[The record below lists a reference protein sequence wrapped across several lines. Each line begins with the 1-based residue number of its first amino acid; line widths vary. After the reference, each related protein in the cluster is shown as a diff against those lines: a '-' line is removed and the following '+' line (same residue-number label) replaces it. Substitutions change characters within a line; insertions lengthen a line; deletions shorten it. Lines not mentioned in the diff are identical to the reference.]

1 MQELSKRLLTVASMV
16 EKDSVVA
23 DIGTDHAYIPI
34 YLVEQGICK
43 KAIAMDVN
51 PGPLERAKEHIS
63 ASGLLEQISTRLSDG
78 LKELSEEEADT
89 YVIAG
94 MGGPLMV
101 SILSHRMDLIKKGKT
116 LILQPQSE
124 IGEVREFLI
133 RNHYEIIKE
142 EMFYDMEKTYV
153 AMKAVKREEAV
164 TTYTKVQYI
173 FGKLLLENLN
183 PVLFEYL
190 QKQKTVYG
198 QLVLKFEET
207 VTEQTRL
214 RKAECEQMLEYINEA
229 LKYYE
234 M

>member
-16 EKDSVVA
+16 ENDSVVA

-34 YLVEQGICK
+34 YLVEQGVCK

-51 PGPLERAKEHIS
+51 PGPLERAREHIL
-63 ASGLLEQISTRLSDG
+63 ASGLSEQIVTRLSDG
-78 LKELSEEEADT
+78 LAKLSENEADT

-101 SILSHRMDLIKKGKT
+101 SILARRMDLLQKGKT
-116 LILQPQSE
+116 LVLQPQSE

-133 RNHYEIIKE
+133 HNHYKIIRE

-153 AMKAVKREEAV
+153 AMKAIISKESI
-164 TTYTKVQYI
+164 TYTKTQYI
-173 FGKLLLENLN
+173 FGKLLLEDLN

-190 QKQKTVYG
+190 QKQKEVYEK
-198 QLVLKFEET
+198 LVIRLEDNITK
-207 VTEQTRL
+207 QTML
-214 RKAECEQMLEYINEA
+214 RKAECEQMLVYINEA

>member
-1 MQELSKRLLTVASMV
+1 MQELSKRLLIVASMV

-51 PGPLERAKEHIS
+51 PGPLERAKEHILS
-63 ASGLLEQISTRLSDG
+63 AGLSEHISTRLSDG
-78 LKELSEEEADT
+78 LAKLSEEEADT

-94 MGGPLMV
+94 MGGPLMA
-101 SILSHRMDLIKKGKT
+101 SILKQRLDLLQKGKT

-124 IGEVREFLI
+124 IGEVREFLFQ
-133 RNHYEIIKE
+133 NDYEIIKE
-142 EMFYDMEKTYV
+142 EMFYDMEKIYV
-153 AMKAVKREEAV
+153 AMKAVKSKD
-164 TTYTKVQYI
+164 TMFPYTKAQYI
-173 FGKLLLENLN
+173 FGKLLLEQLN

-190 QKQKTVYG
+190 QKQKKVYG
-198 QLVLKFEET
+198 KLVSKFEET
-207 VTEQTRL
+207 VTEQTKL
-214 RKAECEQMLEYINEA
+214 RKAECEQMLEYIDEA

>member
-1 MQELSKRLLTVASMV
+1 MQELSKRLLTVAGMV
-16 EKDSVVA
+16 ENDSVVA

-34 YLVEQGICK
+34 YLVEQGVCK

-51 PGPLERAKEHIS
+51 PGPLERAREHIL
-63 ASGLLEQISTRLSDG
+63 ASGLSEQIVTRLSDG
-78 LKELSEEEADT
+78 LAKLSENEADT

-101 SILSHRMDLIKKGKT
+101 SILARRMDLLQKGKT
-116 LILQPQSE
+116 LVLQPQSE

-133 RNHYEIIKE
+133 HNHYKIIQE

-153 AMKAVKREEAV
+153 AMKAIKSKESI
-164 TTYTKVQYI
+164 TYTKTQYI

-190 QKQKTVYG
+190 KKQKEVYEN
-198 QLVLKFEET
+198 LVIKLKDNIT
-207 VTEQTRL
+207 KQTML
-214 RKAECEQMLEYINEA
+214 RKAECEQMLVYINEA

>member
-16 EKDSVVA
+16 EKGSVVA

-34 YLVEQGICK
+34 YLVEQGICE

-63 ASGLLEQISTRLSDG
+63 ASGLLEQILTRLSDG

-101 SILSHRMDLIKKGKT
+101 SILRHRMDLIIKGKT

-124 IGEVREFLI
+124 IHEVREFLI
-133 RNHYEIIKE
+133 QNHYEIIKE
-142 EMFYDMEKTYV
+142 EMFYDMDKTYV

-164 TTYTKVQYI
+164 TAYTKVQYI
-173 FGKLLLENLN
+173 FGKLLLENSN

-198 QLVLKFEET
+198 QLVLRFEET
-207 VTEQTRL
+207 VTEQTKL
-214 RKAECEQMLEYINEA
+214 RKAECEQMLEYIDEA

>member
-16 EKDSVVA
+16 ENDSVVA

-34 YLVEQGICK
+34 YLVEQGVCK

-51 PGPLERAKEHIS
+51 PGPLERAREHIL
-63 ASGLLEQISTRLSDG
+63 ASGLSEQIVTRLSDG
-78 LKELSEEEADT
+78 LAKLSENEADT

-101 SILSHRMDLIKKGKT
+101 SILARRMDLLQKGKT
-116 LILQPQSE
+116 LVLQPQSE

-133 RNHYEIIKE
+133 HNHYKIIRE

-153 AMKAVKREEAV
+153 AMKAIKSKESI
-164 TTYTKVQYI
+164 TYTKTQYI

-190 QKQKTVYG
+190 KKQKEVYEN
-198 QLVLKFEET
+198 LVIKLKDNIT
-207 VTEQTRL
+207 KQTML
-214 RKAECEQMLEYINEA
+214 RKAECEQMLVYINEA

>member
-1 MQELSKRLLTVASMV
+1 MV
-16 EKDSVVA
+16 ENDSVVA

-34 YLVEQGICK
+34 YLVEQGVCK

-51 PGPLERAKEHIS
+51 PGPLERAREHIL
-63 ASGLLEQISTRLSDG
+63 ASGLSEQIVTRLSDG
-78 LKELSEEEADT
+78 LAKLSENEADT

-101 SILSHRMDLIKKGKT
+101 SILARRMDLLQKGKT
-116 LILQPQSE
+116 LVLQPQSE

-133 RNHYEIIKE
+133 HNHYKIIRE

-153 AMKAVKREEAV
+153 AMKAIISKESI
-164 TTYTKVQYI
+164 TYTKTQYI

-190 QKQKTVYG
+190 QKQKEVYEK
-198 QLVLKFEET
+198 LVIKLKDNIT
-207 VTEQTRL
+207 KQTML
-214 RKAECEQMLEYINEA
+214 RKAECEQMLVYINEA

>member
-1 MQELSKRLLTVASMV
+1 MV
-16 EKDSVVA
+16 ENDSVVA

-34 YLVEQGICK
+34 YLVEQGVCK

-51 PGPLERAKEHIS
+51 PGPLERAREHILV
-63 ASGLLEQISTRLSDG
+63 SGLSEQIVTRLSDG
-78 LKELSEEEADT
+78 LAKLSENEADT

-101 SILSHRMDLIKKGKT
+101 SILARRMDLLQKGKT
-116 LILQPQSE
+116 LVLQPQSE

-133 RNHYEIIKE
+133 HNHYKIIQE

-153 AMKAVKREEAV
+153 AMKAIKSKESI
-164 TTYTKVQYI
+164 TYTKTQYI

-190 QKQKTVYG
+190 QKQKEVYEK
-198 QLVLKFEET
+198 LVIKLKDNIT
-207 VTEQTRL
+207 KQTML
-214 RKAECEQMLEYINEA
+214 RKVECEQMLVYINEA

>member
-1 MQELSKRLLTVASMV
+1 MQELSKRLLTVAGMV
-16 EKDSVVA
+16 ENDSVVA

-34 YLVEQGICK
+34 YLVEQGVCK

-51 PGPLERAKEHIS
+51 PGPLERAREHIL
-63 ASGLLEQISTRLSDG
+63 ASGLSEQIVTRLSDG
-78 LKELSEEEADT
+78 LAKLSENEADT

-101 SILSHRMDLIKKGKT
+101 SILARRMDLLQKGKT
-116 LILQPQSE
+116 LVLQPQSE

-133 RNHYEIIKE
+133 HNHYKIIRE

-153 AMKAVKREEAV
+153 AMKAIKSKESI
-164 TTYTKVQYI
+164 TYTKTQYI

-190 QKQKTVYG
+190 QKQKEVYEK
-198 QLVLKFEET
+198 LVIKLKDNIT
-207 VTEQTRL
+207 KQTML
-214 RKAECEQMLEYINEA
+214 RKVECEQMLVYINEA

>member
-1 MQELSKRLLTVASMV
+1 MQELSKRLLTVAGMV
-16 EKDSVVA
+16 ENDSVVA

-34 YLVEQGICK
+34 YLVEQGVCK

-51 PGPLERAKEHIS
+51 PGPLERAREHIL
-63 ASGLLEQISTRLSDG
+63 ASGLSEQIVTRLSDG
-78 LKELSEEEADT
+78 LAKLSENEADT

-101 SILSHRMDLIKKGKT
+101 SILARRMDLLQKGKT
-116 LILQPQSE
+116 LVLQPQSE

-133 RNHYEIIKE
+133 HNHYKIIQE
-142 EMFYDMEKTYV
+142 DMFYDMEKTYV
-153 AMKAVKREEAV
+153 AMKAIKSKESI
-164 TTYTKVQYI
+164 TYTKTQYI

-190 QKQKTVYG
+190 KKQKEVYEN
-198 QLVLKFEET
+198 LVIKLKDNIT
-207 VTEQTRL
+207 KQTML
-214 RKAECEQMLEYINEA
+214 RKAECEQMLVYINEA

>member
-16 EKDSVVA
+16 ENDSVVA

-34 YLVEQGICK
+34 YLVEQGVCK

-51 PGPLERAKEHIS
+51 PGPLERAREHIL
-63 ASGLLEQISTRLSDG
+63 ASGLSEQIVTRLSDG
-78 LKELSEEEADT
+78 LAKLSENEADT

-101 SILSHRMDLIKKGKT
+101 SILARRMDLLQKGKT
-116 LILQPQSE
+116 LVLQPQSE

-133 RNHYEIIKE
+133 HNHYKIIRE

-153 AMKAVKREEAV
+153 AMKAIISKESI
-164 TTYTKVQYI
+164 TYTKTQYI

-190 QKQKTVYG
+190 QKQKEVYEK
-198 QLVLKFEET
+198 LVIRLEDNITK
-207 VTEQTRL
+207 QTML
-214 RKAECEQMLEYINEA
+214 RKAECEQMLVYINEA

>member
-16 EKDSVVA
+16 ENDSVVA

-34 YLVEQGICK
+34 YLVEQGVCK

-51 PGPLERAKEHIS
+51 PGPLERAREHIL
-63 ASGLLEQISTRLSDG
+63 ASGLSEQIVTRLSDG
-78 LKELSEEEADT
+78 LAKLSENEADT

-101 SILSHRMDLIKKGKT
+101 SILARRMDLLQKGKT
-116 LILQPQSE
+116 LVLQPQSE

-133 RNHYEIIKE
+133 HNHYKIIRE

-153 AMKAVKREEAV
+153 AMKAIISKESI
-164 TTYTKVQYI
+164 TYTKTQYI
-173 FGKLLLENLN
+173 FGKLLLEKLD

-190 QKQKTVYG
+190 QKQKEVYEK
-198 QLVLKFEET
+198 LVIRLEDNITK
-207 VTEQTRL
+207 QTML
-214 RKAECEQMLEYINEA
+214 RKAECEQMLVYINEA

>member
-16 EKDSVVA
+16 ENDSVVA

-34 YLVEQGICK
+34 YLVEQGVCK

-51 PGPLERAKEHIS
+51 PGPLERAREHIL
-63 ASGLLEQISTRLSDG
+63 ASGLSEQIVTRLSDG
-78 LKELSEEEADT
+78 LAKLSENEADT

-94 MGGPLMV
+94 MGGHLMV
-101 SILSHRMDLIKKGKT
+101 SILARRMDLLQKGKT
-116 LILQPQSE
+116 LVLQPQSE

-133 RNHYEIIKE
+133 HNHYKIIRE

-153 AMKAVKREEAV
+153 AMKAIISKESI
-164 TTYTKVQYI
+164 TYTKTQYI

-190 QKQKTVYG
+190 QKQKEVYEK
-198 QLVLKFEET
+198 LVIKLKDNIT
-207 VTEQTRL
+207 KQTML
-214 RKAECEQMLEYINEA
+214 RKVECEQMLVYINEA

>member
-1 MQELSKRLLTVASMV
+1 MQELSKRLLTVAGMV
-16 EKDSVVA
+16 ENDSVVA

-34 YLVEQGICK
+34 YLVEQGVCK

-51 PGPLERAKEHIS
+51 PGPLERAREHIL
-63 ASGLLEQISTRLSDG
+63 ASGLSEQIVTRLSDG
-78 LKELSEEEADT
+78 LAKLSENEADT

-101 SILSHRMDLIKKGKT
+101 SILARRMDLLQKGKT
-116 LILQPQSE
+116 LVLQPQSE

-133 RNHYEIIKE
+133 HNHYKIIRE

-153 AMKAVKREEAV
+153 AMKAIKSKESI
-164 TTYTKVQYI
+164 TYTKTQYI

-190 QKQKTVYG
+190 KKQKEVYEN
-198 QLVLKFEET
+198 LVIKLKDNIT
-207 VTEQTRL
+207 KQTML
-214 RKAECEQMLEYINEA
+214 RKAECEQMLVYINEA

>member
-16 EKDSVVA
+16 ENDSVVA

-34 YLVEQGICK
+34 YLVEQGVCK

-51 PGPLERAKEHIS
+51 PGPLERAREHIL
-63 ASGLLEQISTRLSDG
+63 ASGLSEQIVTRLSDG
-78 LKELSEEEADT
+78 LAKLSENEADT

-101 SILSHRMDLIKKGKT
+101 SILARRMDLLQKGKT
-116 LILQPQSE
+116 LVLQPQSE

-133 RNHYEIIKE
+133 HNHYKIIRE

-153 AMKAVKREEAV
+153 AMKAIISKESI
-164 TTYTKVQYI
+164 TYTKTQYI

-190 QKQKTVYG
+190 KKQKEVYEN
-198 QLVLKFEET
+198 LVIKLKDNIT
-207 VTEQTRL
+207 KQTML
-214 RKAECEQMLEYINEA
+214 RKAECEQMLVYINEA

>member
-16 EKDSVVA
+16 ENDSVVA

-34 YLVEQGICK
+34 YLVEQGVCK

-51 PGPLERAKEHIS
+51 PGPLERAREHIL
-63 ASGLLEQISTRLSDG
+63 ASGLSEQIVTRLSDG
-78 LKELSEEEADT
+78 LAKLSENEADT

-101 SILSHRMDLIKKGKT
+101 SILARRMDLLQKGKT
-116 LILQPQSE
+116 LVLQPQSE

-133 RNHYEIIKE
+133 HNHYKIIRE

-153 AMKAVKREEAV
+153 AMKAIISKESI
-164 TTYTKVQYI
+164 TYTKTQYI

-190 QKQKTVYG
+190 QKQKEVYEK
-198 QLVLKFEET
+198 LVIKLKDNIT
-207 VTEQTRL
+207 KQTML
-214 RKAECEQMLEYINEA
+214 RKAECEQMLVYINEA

>member
-1 MQELSKRLLTVASMV
+1 MQELSKRLLTVAGMV
-16 EKDSVVA
+16 ENDSVVA

-34 YLVEQGICK
+34 YLVEQGVCK

-51 PGPLERAKEHIS
+51 PGPLERAREHIL
-63 ASGLLEQISTRLSDG
+63 ASGLSEQIVTRLSDG
-78 LKELSEEEADT
+78 LAKLSENEADT

-101 SILSHRMDLIKKGKT
+101 SILARRMDLLQKGKT
-116 LILQPQSE
+116 LVLQPQSE

-133 RNHYEIIKE
+133 HNHYKIIRE

-153 AMKAVKREEAV
+153 AMKAIISKESI
-164 TTYTKVQYI
+164 TYTKTQYI

-190 QKQKTVYG
+190 KKQKEVYEN
-198 QLVLKFEET
+198 LVIKLKDNIT
-207 VTEQTRL
+207 KQTML
-214 RKAECEQMLEYINEA
+214 RKAECEQMLVYINEA

>member
-16 EKDSVVA
+16 ENDSVVA

-34 YLVEQGICK
+34 YLVEQGVCK

-51 PGPLERAKEHIS
+51 PGPLERAREHIL
-63 ASGLLEQISTRLSDG
+63 ASGLSEQIVTRLSDG
-78 LKELSEEEADT
+78 LAKLSENEADT

-101 SILSHRMDLIKKGKT
+101 SILARRMDLLQKGKT
-116 LILQPQSE
+116 LVLQPQSE

-133 RNHYEIIKE
+133 HNHYKIIRE
-142 EMFYDMEKTYV
+142 EMFYDLEKTYV
-153 AMKAVKREEAV
+153 AMKAIISKESI
-164 TTYTKVQYI
+164 TYTKTQYI

-190 QKQKTVYG
+190 QKQKEVYEK
-198 QLVLKFEET
+198 LVIRLEDNITK
-207 VTEQTRL
+207 QTML
-214 RKAECEQMLEYINEA
+214 RKAECEQMLVYINEA

>member
-1 MQELSKRLLTVASMV
+1 MV
-16 EKDSVVA
+16 ENDSVVA

-34 YLVEQGICK
+34 YLVEQGVCK

-51 PGPLERAKEHIS
+51 PGPLERAREHIL
-63 ASGLLEQISTRLSDG
+63 ASGLSEQIVTRLSDG
-78 LKELSEEEADT
+78 LAKLSENEADT

-101 SILSHRMDLIKKGKT
+101 SILARRMDLLQKGKT
-116 LILQPQSE
+116 LVLQPQSE

-133 RNHYEIIKE
+133 HNHYKIIRE

-153 AMKAVKREEAV
+153 AMKAIISKESI
-164 TTYTKVQYI
+164 TYTKTQYI

-190 QKQKTVYG
+190 QKQKEVYEK
-198 QLVLKFEET
+198 LVIRLEDNITK
-207 VTEQTRL
+207 QTML
-214 RKAECEQMLEYINEA
+214 RKAECEQMLVYINEA

>member
-1 MQELSKRLLTVASMV
+1 MQELSKRLLTVAGMV
-16 EKDSVVA
+16 ENDSVVA

-34 YLVEQGICK
+34 YLVEQGVCK

-51 PGPLERAKEHIS
+51 PGPLERAREHIL
-63 ASGLLEQISTRLSDG
+63 ASGLSEQIVTRLSDG
-78 LKELSEEEADT
+78 LAKLSENEADT

-101 SILSHRMDLIKKGKT
+101 SILARRMDLLQKGKT
-116 LILQPQSE
+116 LVLQPQSE

-133 RNHYEIIKE
+133 HNHYKIIRE

-153 AMKAVKREEAV
+153 AMKAIISKESI
-164 TTYTKVQYI
+164 TYTKTQYI

-190 QKQKTVYG
+190 QKQKEVYEK
-198 QLVLKFEET
+198 LVIKLKDNIT
-207 VTEQTRL
+207 KQTML
-214 RKAECEQMLEYINEA
+214 RKVECEQMLVYINEA

>member
-1 MQELSKRLLTVASMV
+1 MQELSKRLLTVAGMV
-16 EKDSVVA
+16 ENDSVVA

-34 YLVEQGICK
+34 YLVEQGVCK

-51 PGPLERAKEHIS
+51 PGPLERAREHIL
-63 ASGLLEQISTRLSDG
+63 ASGLSEQIVTRLSDG
-78 LKELSEEEADT
+78 LAKLSENEADT

-101 SILSHRMDLIKKGKT
+101 SILARRMDLLQKGKT
-116 LILQPQSE
+116 LVLQPQSE

-133 RNHYEIIKE
+133 HNHYKIIQE

-153 AMKAVKREEAV
+153 AMKAIISKESI
-164 TTYTKVQYI
+164 TYTKTQYI

-190 QKQKTVYG
+190 KKQKEVYEN
-198 QLVLKFEET
+198 LVIKLKDNIT
-207 VTEQTRL
+207 KQTML
-214 RKAECEQMLEYINEA
+214 RKAECEQMLVYINEA

>member
-16 EKDSVVA
+16 ENDSVVA

-34 YLVEQGICK
+34 YLVEQGVCK

-51 PGPLERAKEHIS
+51 PGPLERAREHIL
-63 ASGLLEQISTRLSDG
+63 ASGLSEQIVTRLSDG
-78 LKELSEEEADT
+78 LAKLSENEADT

-101 SILSHRMDLIKKGKT
+101 SILARRMDLLQKGKT
-116 LILQPQSE
+116 LVLQPQSE

-133 RNHYEIIKE
+133 HNHYKIIRE

-153 AMKAVKREEAV
+153 AMKAIKSKESI
-164 TTYTKVQYI
+164 TYTKTQYI

-190 QKQKTVYG
+190 QKQKEVYEK
-198 QLVLKFEET
+198 LVIKLKDNIT
-207 VTEQTRL
+207 KQTML
-214 RKAECEQMLEYINEA
+214 RKVECEQMLVYINEA

>member
-1 MQELSKRLLTVASMV
+1 MV
-16 EKDSVVA
+16 EKGSVVA

-34 YLVEQGICK
+34 YLVEQGVCK

-51 PGPLERAKEHIS
+51 PGPLERAREHIL
-63 ASGLLEQISTRLSDG
+63 ASGLSEQIVTRLSDG
-78 LKELSEEEADT
+78 LAKLSENEADT

-101 SILSHRMDLIKKGKT
+101 SILARRMDLLQKGKT
-116 LILQPQSE
+116 LVLQPQSE

-133 RNHYEIIKE
+133 HNHYKIIRE

-153 AMKAVKREEAV
+153 AMKAIKSKESI
-164 TTYTKVQYI
+164 TYTKTQYI

-190 QKQKTVYG
+190 QKQKEVYEK
-198 QLVLKFEET
+198 LVIKLNDNITK
-207 VTEQTRL
+207 QTML
-214 RKAECEQMLEYINEA
+214 RKVECEQMLVYINEA

>member
-1 MQELSKRLLTVASMV
+1 MQELSKRLLTVAGMV
-16 EKDSVVA
+16 ENDSVVA

-34 YLVEQGICK
+34 YLVEQGVCK

-51 PGPLERAKEHIS
+51 PGPLERAREHIL
-63 ASGLLEQISTRLSDG
+63 ASGLSEQIVTRLSDG
-78 LKELSEEEADT
+78 LAKLSENEADT

-101 SILSHRMDLIKKGKT
+101 SILARRMDLLQKGKT
-116 LILQPQSE
+116 LVLQPQSE

-133 RNHYEIIKE
+133 HNHYKIIQE

-153 AMKAVKREEAV
+153 AMKAIKIKESI
-164 TTYTKVQYI
+164 TYTKTQYI

-190 QKQKTVYG
+190 KKQKEVYEN
-198 QLVLKFEET
+198 LVIKLKDNIT
-207 VTEQTRL
+207 KQTML
-214 RKAECEQMLEYINEA
+214 RKAECEQMLVYINEA

>member
-1 MQELSKRLLTVASMV
+1 MV
-16 EKDSVVA
+16 ENDSVVA

-34 YLVEQGICK
+34 YLVEQGVCK

-51 PGPLERAKEHIS
+51 PGPLERAREHILV
-63 ASGLLEQISTRLSDG
+63 SGLSEQIVTRLSDG
-78 LKELSEEEADT
+78 LAKLSENEADT

-101 SILSHRMDLIKKGKT
+101 SILARRMDLLQKGKT
-116 LILQPQSE
+116 LVLQPQSE

-133 RNHYEIIKE
+133 HNHYKIIRE

-153 AMKAVKREEAV
+153 AMKAIISKESI
-164 TTYTKVQYI
+164 TYTKTQYI

-190 QKQKTVYG
+190 KKQKEVYEN
-198 QLVLKFEET
+198 LVIKLKDNIT
-207 VTEQTRL
+207 KQTML
-214 RKAECEQMLEYINEA
+214 RKAECEQMLVYINEA

>member
-16 EKDSVVA
+16 ENDSVVA

-34 YLVEQGICK
+34 YLVEQGVCK

-51 PGPLERAKEHIS
+51 PGPLERAREHIL
-63 ASGLLEQISTRLSDG
+63 ASGLSEQIVTRLSDG
-78 LKELSEEEADT
+78 LAKLSENEADT

-101 SILSHRMDLIKKGKT
+101 SILARRMDLLQKGKT
-116 LILQPQSE
+116 LVLQPQSE

-133 RNHYEIIKE
+133 HNHYKIIRE

-153 AMKAVKREEAV
+153 AMKAIISKESI
-164 TTYTKVQYI
+164 TYTKTQYI

-190 QKQKTVYG
+190 QKQKEVYEK
-198 QLVLKFEET
+198 LVIKLKDNIT
-207 VTEQTRL
+207 KQTML
-214 RKAECEQMLEYINEA
+214 RKVECEQMLVYINEA

>member
-16 EKDSVVA
+16 ENDSVVA

-34 YLVEQGICK
+34 YLVEQGVCK

-51 PGPLERAKEHIS
+51 PGPLERAREHIL
-63 ASGLLEQISTRLSDG
+63 ASGLSEQIVTRLSDG
-78 LKELSEEEADT
+78 LAKLSENEADT

-94 MGGPLMV
+94 MGGHLMV
-101 SILSHRMDLIKKGKT
+101 SILARRMDLLQKGKT
-116 LILQPQSE
+116 LVLQPQSE

-133 RNHYEIIKE
+133 HNHYKIIRE

-153 AMKAVKREEAV
+153 AMKAIISKESI
-164 TTYTKVQYI
+164 TYTKTQYI

-190 QKQKTVYG
+190 QKQKEVYEK
-198 QLVLKFEET
+198 LVIKLKDNIT
-207 VTEQTRL
+207 KQTMR
-214 RKAECEQMLEYINEA
+214 RKVECEQMLVYINEA

>member
-1 MQELSKRLLTVASMV
+1 MV
-16 EKDSVVA
+16 ENDSVVA

-34 YLVEQGICK
+34 YLVEQGVCK

-51 PGPLERAKEHIS
+51 PGPLERAREHIL
-63 ASGLLEQISTRLSDG
+63 ASGLSEQIVTRLSDG
-78 LKELSEEEADT
+78 LAKLSENEADT

-101 SILSHRMDLIKKGKT
+101 SILARRMDLLQKGKT
-116 LILQPQSE
+116 LVLQPQSE

-133 RNHYEIIKE
+133 HNHYKIIRE

-153 AMKAVKREEAV
+153 AMKAIISKESI
-164 TTYTKVQYI
+164 TYTKTQYI

-190 QKQKTVYG
+190 QKQKEVYEK
-198 QLVLKFEET
+198 LVIKLKDNIT
-207 VTEQTRL
+207 KQTML
-214 RKAECEQMLEYINEA
+214 RKVECEQMLVYINEA

>member
-16 EKDSVVA
+16 ENDSVVA

-34 YLVEQGICK
+34 YLVEQGVCK

-51 PGPLERAKEHIS
+51 PGPLERAREHIL
-63 ASGLLEQISTRLSDG
+63 ASGLSKQIVTRLSDG
-78 LKELSEEEADT
+78 LAKLSEDEADT

-101 SILSHRMDLIKKGKT
+101 SILARRMDLLQKGKT
-116 LILQPQSE
+116 LVLQPQSE

-133 RNHYEIIKE
+133 HNDYKIIQE

-153 AMKAVKREEAV
+153 AMKAVKSKESIIP
-164 TTYTKVQYI
+164 YTKTQYI
-173 FGKLLLENLN
+173 FGKLLLEKLD

-190 QKQKTVYG
+190 QKQKEVYEK
-198 QLVLKFEET
+198 LVIRLEDNITK
-207 VTEQTRL
+207 QTML
-214 RKAECEQMLEYINEA
+214 RKAECEQMLVYINEA

>member
-16 EKDSVVA
+16 ENDSVVA

-34 YLVEQGICK
+34 YLVEQGVCK

-51 PGPLERAKEHIS
+51 PGPLERAREHIL
-63 ASGLLEQISTRLSDG
+63 ASGLSEQIVTRLSDG
-78 LKELSEEEADT
+78 LAKLSENEADT

-101 SILSHRMDLIKKGKT
+101 SILARRMDLLQKGKT
-116 LILQPQSE
+116 LVLQPQSE

-133 RNHYEIIKE
+133 HNHYKIIQE

-153 AMKAVKREEAV
+153 AMKAIISKESI
-164 TTYTKVQYI
+164 TYTKTQYI

-190 QKQKTVYG
+190 QKQKEVYEK
-198 QLVLKFEET
+198 LVIKLKDNIT
-207 VTEQTRL
+207 KQTML
-214 RKAECEQMLEYINEA
+214 RKVECEQMLVYINEA

>member
-1 MQELSKRLLTVASMV
+1 MV
-16 EKDSVVA
+16 ENDSVVA

-34 YLVEQGICK
+34 YLVEQGVCK

-51 PGPLERAKEHIS
+51 PGPLERAREHIL
-63 ASGLLEQISTRLSDG
+63 ASGLSEQIVTRLSDG
-78 LKELSEEEADT
+78 LAKLSENEADT

-101 SILSHRMDLIKKGKT
+101 SILARRMDLLQKGKT
-116 LILQPQSE
+116 LVLQPQSE

-133 RNHYEIIKE
+133 HNHYKIIQE
-142 EMFYDMEKTYV
+142 DMFYDMEKTYV
-153 AMKAVKREEAV
+153 AMKAIKSKESI
-164 TTYTKVQYI
+164 TYTKTQYI

-190 QKQKTVYG
+190 KKQKEVYEN
-198 QLVLKFEET
+198 LVIKLKDNIT
-207 VTEQTRL
+207 KQTML
-214 RKAECEQMLEYINEA
+214 RKAECEQMLVYINEA

>member
-1 MQELSKRLLTVASMV
+1 MV
-16 EKDSVVA
+16 ENDSVVA

-34 YLVEQGICK
+34 YLVEQGVCK

-51 PGPLERAKEHIS
+51 PGPLERAREHIL
-63 ASGLLEQISTRLSDG
+63 ASGLSEQIVTRLSDG
-78 LKELSEEEADT
+78 LAKLSENEADT

-101 SILSHRMDLIKKGKT
+101 SILARRMDLLQKGKT
-116 LILQPQSE
+116 LVLQPQSE

-133 RNHYEIIKE
+133 HNHYKIIQE
-142 EMFYDMEKTYV
+142 DMFYDMEKTYV
-153 AMKAVKREEAV
+153 AMKAIISKESI
-164 TTYTKVQYI
+164 TYTKTQYI

-190 QKQKTVYG
+190 KKQKEVYEN
-198 QLVLKFEET
+198 LVIKLKDNIT
-207 VTEQTRL
+207 KQTML
-214 RKAECEQMLEYINEA
+214 RKAECEQMLVYINEA

>member
-1 MQELSKRLLTVASMV
+1 MV
-16 EKDSVVA
+16 ENDSVVA

-34 YLVEQGICK
+34 YLVEQGVCK

-51 PGPLERAKEHIS
+51 PGPLERAREHIL
-63 ASGLLEQISTRLSDG
+63 ASGLSEQIVTRLSDG
-78 LKELSEEEADT
+78 LAKLSENEADT

-101 SILSHRMDLIKKGKT
+101 SILARRMDLLQKGKT
-116 LILQPQSE
+116 LVLQPQSE

-133 RNHYEIIKE
+133 HNHYKIIRE

-153 AMKAVKREEAV
+153 AMKAIKSKESI
-164 TTYTKVQYI
+164 TYTKTQYI

-190 QKQKTVYG
+190 KKQKEVYEN
-198 QLVLKFEET
+198 LVIKLKDNIT
-207 VTEQTRL
+207 KQTML
-214 RKAECEQMLEYINEA
+214 RKAECEQMLVYINEA

>member
-1 MQELSKRLLTVASMV
+1 MV
-16 EKDSVVA
+16 ENDSVVA

-34 YLVEQGICK
+34 YLVEQGVCK

-51 PGPLERAKEHIS
+51 PGPLERAREHIL
-63 ASGLLEQISTRLSDG
+63 ASGLSEQIVTRLSDG
-78 LKELSEEEADT
+78 LAKLSENEADT

-101 SILSHRMDLIKKGKT
+101 SILARRMDLLQKGKT
-116 LILQPQSE
+116 LVLQPQSE

-133 RNHYEIIKE
+133 HNHYKIIQE

-153 AMKAVKREEAV
+153 AMKAIKSKESI
-164 TTYTKVQYI
+164 TYTKTQYI

-190 QKQKTVYG
+190 KKQKEVYEN
-198 QLVLKFEET
+198 LVIKLKDNIT
-207 VTEQTRL
+207 KQTML
-214 RKAECEQMLEYINEA
+214 RKAECEQMLVYINEA

>member
-16 EKDSVVA
+16 ENDSVVA

-34 YLVEQGICK
+34 YLVEQGVCK

-51 PGPLERAKEHIS
+51 PGPLERAREHIL
-63 ASGLLEQISTRLSDG
+63 ASGLSEQIVTRLSDG
-78 LKELSEEEADT
+78 LAKLSENEADT

-101 SILSHRMDLIKKGKT
+101 SILARRMDLLQKGKT
-116 LILQPQSE
+116 LVLQPQSE

-133 RNHYEIIKE
+133 HNHYKIIRE

-153 AMKAVKREEAV
+153 AMKAIKSKESI
-164 TTYTKVQYI
+164 TYTKTQYI

-190 QKQKTVYG
+190 QKQKEVYEK
-198 QLVLKFEET
+198 LVIRLEDNITK
-207 VTEQTRL
+207 QTML
-214 RKAECEQMLEYINEA
+214 RKAECEQMLVYINEA

>member
-16 EKDSVVA
+16 ENDSVVA

-34 YLVEQGICK
+34 YLVEQGVCK

-51 PGPLERAKEHIS
+51 PGPLERAREHIL
-63 ASGLLEQISTRLSDG
+63 ASGLSEQIVTRLSDG
-78 LKELSEEEADT
+78 LAKLSENEADT

-101 SILSHRMDLIKKGKT
+101 SILARRMDLLQKGKT
-116 LILQPQSE
+116 LVLQPQSE

-133 RNHYEIIKE
+133 HNHYKIIQE

-153 AMKAVKREEAV
+153 AMKAIKSKESI
-164 TTYTKVQYI
+164 TYTKTQYI

-190 QKQKTVYG
+190 QKQKEVYEK
-198 QLVLKFEET
+198 LVIRLEDNITK
-207 VTEQTRL
+207 QTML
-214 RKAECEQMLEYINEA
+214 RKAECEQMLVYINEA

>member
-16 EKDSVVA
+16 ENDSVVA

-34 YLVEQGICK
+34 YLVEQGVCK

-51 PGPLERAKEHIS
+51 PGPLERAREHIL
-63 ASGLLEQISTRLSDG
+63 ASGLSEQIVTRLSDG
-78 LKELSEEEADT
+78 LAKLSENEADT

-101 SILSHRMDLIKKGKT
+101 SILARRMDLLQKGKT
-116 LILQPQSE
+116 LVLQPQSE

-133 RNHYEIIKE
+133 HNHYKIIRE

-153 AMKAVKREEAV
+153 AMKAIISKESI
-164 TTYTKVQYI
+164 TYTKTQYI

-190 QKQKTVYG
+190 QKQKEVYEK
-198 QLVLKFEET
+198 LVIKLKDNIT
-207 VTEQTRL
+207 KQTMR
-214 RKAECEQMLEYINEA
+214 RKVECEQMLVYINEA